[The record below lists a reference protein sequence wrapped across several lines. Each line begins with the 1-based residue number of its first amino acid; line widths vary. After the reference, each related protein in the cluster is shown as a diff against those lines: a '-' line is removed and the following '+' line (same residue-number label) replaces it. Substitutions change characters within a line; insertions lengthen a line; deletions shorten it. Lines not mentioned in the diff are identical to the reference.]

1 MELKN
6 RIDAFSK
13 LGAALI
19 KISKAE
25 LDKPSDT
32 EHEVIQCI
40 GDAFGGNGW
49 FNEYNTRLAIENLGK
64 MLNQESLKS
73 WIKPY
78 TNQIEINDQSPKNIG
93 VIMAGNIPMVGFH
106 DMLCVLVSGNTF
118 KGKLSAK
125 DKNLLPAVANLL
137 IDLEPGFKGKIEFTE
152 DKLEKVDAIIATGSN
167 NTSRYM
173 EYYFGKYPHI
183 IRKNRNSVAIM
194 SGRETKK
201 ELEGLGHDI
210 FTFFG
215 LGCRNI
221 SKVYIPNDYDL
232 DKIFK
237 ASLKYS
243 DIKDNNKYIN
253 NFEYHRAIY
262 LLDNIDF
269 YENGFFI
276 LKPDAGIPSPVAT
289 LHYQHYNSIEEVVN
303 ELNLYKD
310 KIQCIA
316 SNCDIPKSIPLGTV
330 QKPQLEDYA
339 DGIDTMNFLSSLS

>member
-1 MELKN
+1 MNFHERLE
-6 RIDAFSK
+6 AFSK
-13 LGAALI
+13 LGSYLYNLENNSN
-19 KISKAE
+19 KFVKE
-25 LDKPSDT
+25 LYDLTTKT
-32 EHEVIQCI
+32 HLT
-40 GDAFGGNGW
+40 NGW
-49 FNEYNTRLAIENLGK
+49 FIEKNVRNSITEIALLLDKEKLAN
-64 MLNQESLKS
+64 
-73 WIKPY
+73 WVKPY
-78 TNQIEINDQSPKNIG
+78 SFNCNKKIG
-93 VIMAGNIPMVGFH
+93 VVLAGNIPLVGFH
-106 DMLCVLVSGNTF
+106 DFLSILISGNTF
-118 KGKLSAK
+118 IGKLSSK
-125 DKNLLPAVANLL
+125 DDKLLPKIADIL
-137 IDLEPGFKGKIEFTE
+137 IDIEPSFESYIEFTE
-152 DKLEKVDAIIATGSN
+152 NPLRDVDAMIGTGSN
-167 NTSRYM
+167 NTSRYL
-173 EYYFGKYPHI
+173 EYYFKKYPNI
-183 IRKNRNSVAIM
+183 IRRNRNSVAVLDGNESDI
-194 SGRETKK
+194 
-201 ELEGLGHDI
+201 ELENLCEDI
-210 FTFFG
+210 FSYFG

-221 SKVYIPNDYDL
+221 SKVYIPDGYDL

-303 ELNLYKD
+303 EINLDKD

-330 QKPQLEDYA
+330 QKPKLEDYA